1 MLIKIEENNRNV
13 DSHEWLK
20 NMRNQDKQLDFK
32 NGKHAWDRT
41 VTEKEYYS
49 KQS

>member
-1 MLIKIEENNRNV
+1 MLIKTEENNRNA

-49 KQS
+49 KQR